1 MNQLGGGEVQRMT
14 WLVIEDDHAIRD
26 VIGTMCELWG
36 FDAVMLKDGFQA
48 SEYLQNEAPTPQPD
62 IALIDIRMP
71 GPWGHEIGAKIR
83 AHPRL
88 HNIGIILMTAYTL
101 PEGDAEQYMNLSGA
115 DMLLYKP
122 LPPMD
127 ELLKLVQ
134 QIVERRRALA
144 GQ

>member
-1 MNQLGGGEVQRMT
+1 MSQSSDERDGRMT
-14 WLVIEDDHAIRD
+14 WLIIEDDHAIRD
-26 VIGTMCELWG
+26 VLGTMCELWG

-48 SEYLQNEAPTPQPD
+48 SEYLQNETPVPQPD
-62 IALIDIRMP
+62 VALIDIRMP

-88 HNIGIILMTAYTL
+88 HNIGIILMTAYEL
-101 PEGDAEQYMNLSGA
+101 AGGDAEQYMSISGA
-115 DMLLYKP
+115 DVLLYKP

-127 ELLKLVQ
+127 DLLELVQ

-144 GQ
+144 GR